1 MRRSFVR
8 TTFATLAVLSAAT
21 GASAQEPA
29 DSAARRPRIHL
40 LPSVGRMEGEVL
52 GFEPGGGT
60 GVAFLQES
68 RVFGLAAEARSP
80 IRGVDLRAGL
90 AYSAPR
96 MRAGREDGSV
106 PAPIT
111 RASITTVTVDA
122 VVRGPRLLDL
132 QPYFLVGA
140 GVRHYGFDQVGYEWG
155 DETAIVDDQ
164 LSPVVRFGAG
174 IAWDVGRYD
183 LYLETSR
190 QQSRLESGP
199 NLRALPQEENAVTL
213 GLRIPVR

>member
-1 MRRSFVR
+1 MGSSFVR
-8 TTFATLAVLSAAT
+8 TTLAALALLAAAT
-21 GASAQEPA
+21 GASAQEAA
-29 DSAARRPRIHL
+29 DTAARRPRIHL
-40 LPSVGRMEGEVL
+40 LPSLGTMEGEVV
-52 GFEPGGGT
+52 GYEPGGGT

-80 IRGVDLRAGL
+80 IRGVDLRAGV

-140 GVRHYGFDQVGYEWG
+140 GMRHYNFDHTGYEWG
-155 DETAIVDDQ
+155 EEAAIVDDQ
-164 LSPVVRFGAG
+164 LTPVLRFGAG

-190 QQSRLESGP
+190 QHSRLRNGP
-199 NLRALPQEENAVTL
+199 NLEAQPQEENSVTL
-213 GLRIPVR
+213 GLRIPIH